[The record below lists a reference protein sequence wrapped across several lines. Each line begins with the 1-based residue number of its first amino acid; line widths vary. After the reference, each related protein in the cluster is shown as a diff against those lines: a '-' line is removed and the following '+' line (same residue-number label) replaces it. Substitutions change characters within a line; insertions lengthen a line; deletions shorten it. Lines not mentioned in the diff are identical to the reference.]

1 MLHKL
6 TLTNFQQHKLLEVT
20 FTSGLNAIIG
30 ANDTGKS
37 TILRGVMFALIGS
50 QGVKE
55 NAQQIWNN
63 QASKSEE
70 FSVGLTL
77 TLPSVG
83 RVTITR
89 TPTGVK
95 VISEAGVLLASG
107 TTPVTKLVEEAIG
120 IPLKD
125 LRTLCCSYQKETDGL
140 LSMGAAS
147 LQKKVEDL
155 SKMSTIDKVLSFILA
170 DLNKLEGAL
179 SALPQTDELTALYG
193 KRTDGETLLRT
204 LSDAEESADEEAGL
218 WKEHL
223 AAINSSVTLMQ
234 EHSNKVRQFTQQR
247 ETLLGQIDRVNT
259 QESEQLTALQALPH
273 VTPLVI
279 SDLETQKVTLT
290 AELSS
295 LSVLAKAHTD
305 RDKYQKRIG
314 ELAFR
319 VADSVEAREILSNKE
334 KELEAT
340 KQEQA
345 IAINTVTHLFN
356 LQQQWQHTLKSGTC
370 PTCLQDT
377 GRCDKDHVNEELK
390 SVASQLEKAEE
401 KKNTWN
407 YEVSLMIGVVN
418 KLKSRVN
425 LQAEAEYAHLLTLIE
440 GELPEYSSER
450 LKKIDESVLALNHR
464 IRDKNAALLSKTK
477 LESSLES
484 LASQKLALRGNLNS
498 VEDGLTNLD
507 ATTLPYP
514 TLERARETLTVAEQ
528 QLESS
533 KNTLHNLRTQ
543 LSTLNEQLKG
553 LTLQINQLEKAKK
566 QREDSLQD
574 QYEIVSLQTYLRKNR
589 ARLSA
594 QIWGGI
600 LNYSSSLISNTTGG
614 KFSNLQRSDKGVFT
628 LDKHGEP
635 VDLLYGANES
645 VVAVA
650 LTVALSKTFFG
661 NGLFLL
667 LDEPTAYADN
677 TTAAAVAGML
687 KSLNM
692 QVVIVSHRVGDVNQ
706 CDNVIEIGE

>member
-6 TLTNFQQHKLLEVT
+6 TLINFQQHENLEVT
-20 FTSGLNAIIG
+20 FTQGLNAIIG
-30 ANDTGKS
+30 ANDIGKS
-37 TILRGVMFALIGS
+37 TILRGIMFALIGL

-89 TPTGVK
+89 TPTGAK
-95 VISEAGVLLASG
+95 VINEQGELIASG

-125 LRTLCCSYQKETDGL
+125 LRILCCSYQKETDGL

-155 SKMSTIDKVLSFILA
+155 SKMSTIDKVLSFILT

-179 SALPQTDELTALYG
+179 ATLPQTDELTSLYN
-193 KRTDGETLLRT
+193 KRTEGETLLRT
-204 LSDAEESADEEAGL
+204 LSEAEERADEEVGL
-218 WKEHL
+218 RKEHL
-223 AAINSSVTLMQ
+223 VIINSSVTLMQ

-247 ETLLGQIDRVNT
+247 EDLAKNFAQICI
-259 QESEQLTALQALPH
+259 QETIQINSLEALPF

-279 SDLETQKVTLT
+279 SDLEAQKVILT
-290 AELSS
+290 VELSS
-295 LSVLAKAHTD
+295 LSALAKSHTD
-305 RDKYQKRIG
+305 RDKYQKQIS
-314 ELAFR
+314 ELTFK

-334 KELEAT
+334 KELEVAKELRNVAVNVVNSLLLT
-340 KQEQA
+340 Q
-345 IAINTVTHLFN
+345 TD
-356 LQQQWQHTLKSGTC
+356 LQKSLESGTC

-377 GRCDKDHVNEELK
+377 GKCDKDHVKGELLLIEGYIQDK
-390 SVASQLEKAEE
+390 VVIRSECNSKV
-401 KKNTWN
+401 
-407 YEVSLMIGVVN
+407 YEVEGFI
-418 KLKSRVN
+418 KDLKAKVY
-425 LQAEAEYAHLLTLIE
+425 LQAEAEYAHLLTLVE
-440 GELPEYSSER
+440 GELAEYSSER
-450 LKKIDESVLALNHR
+450 LKEIEESVFALTHR
-464 IRDKNAALLSKTK
+464 IKDKNIALISKTK
-477 LESSLES
+477 LETSLDS
-484 LASQKLALRGNLNS
+484 LSTQKSTLRGNLNA
-498 VEDGLTNLD
+498 VEDTLKELGDVVSPYLNREVAFNALKNAENL
-507 ATTLPYP
+507 
-514 TLERARETLTVAEQ
+514 LED
-528 QLESS
+528 S
-533 KNTLHNLRTQ
+533 KNTLYNLRTQ
-543 LSTLNEQLKG
+543 LATLNEQLKG
-553 LTLQINQLEKAKK
+553 LTLQVNQLEKAKK

-574 QYEIVSLQTYLRKNR
+574 QYEIMSLQTYLRKNR
-589 ARLSA
+589 ARLLA

-600 LNYSSSLISNTTGG
+600 LNYSSALISNTTGG
-614 KFSNLQRSDKGVFT
+614 KFGNLQRSDKGVFT

-677 TTAAAVAGML
+677 ATAASVAGML
-687 KSLNM
+687 KSLNT
-692 QVVIVSHRVGDVNQ
+692 QVVIVSHRIGDVFN